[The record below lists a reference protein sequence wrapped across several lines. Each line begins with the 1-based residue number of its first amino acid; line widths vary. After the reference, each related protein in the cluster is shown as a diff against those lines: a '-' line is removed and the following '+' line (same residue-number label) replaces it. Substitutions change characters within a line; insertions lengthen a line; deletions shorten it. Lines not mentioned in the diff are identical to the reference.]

1 MATQKQSE
9 VELHAKEILGV
20 PVDTSLSKPGASK
33 VIYGNHDADH
43 IYFEGIDQALKVSGV
58 DIRLFGKPK
67 SFKKRRM
74 GVILASSNTM
84 ESALESVKKA
94 ALKIKTKLKR

>member
-1 MATQKQSE
+1 MLNPS
-9 VELHAKEILGV
+9 
-20 PVDTSLSKPGASK
+20 ASK
-33 VIYGNHDADH
+33 VIYGDYDADH
-43 IYFEGIDQALKVSGV
+43 IYFKGVDQALQIPGV

-74 GVILASSNTM
+74 GVILASSNNM
-84 ESALESVKKA
+84 ESALESVKEA

>member
-1 MATQKQSE
+1 
-9 VELHAKEILGV
+9 LLN
-20 PVDTSLSKPGASK
+20 PCASK
-33 VIYGNHDADH
+33 VIYGDYDADH
-43 IYFEGIDQALKVSGV
+43 IYFEGVDQALQIPGV

-74 GVILASSNTM
+74 GVILASSNNM
-84 ESALESVKKA
+84 ESALESVKEA